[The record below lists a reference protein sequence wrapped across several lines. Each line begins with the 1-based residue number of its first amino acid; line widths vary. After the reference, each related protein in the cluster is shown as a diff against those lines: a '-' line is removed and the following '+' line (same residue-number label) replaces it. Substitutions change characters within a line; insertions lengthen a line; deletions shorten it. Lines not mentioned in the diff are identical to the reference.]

1 MKAWILPKLGSI
13 DALNLAD
20 VPEPTAG
27 AGEVVLRV
35 KLAALNPADRY
46 LAEGMYPARPAL
58 PHSLGRDG
66 LGVVE
71 RVGPGVKDWRVG
83 DKAVLIRSEVGV
95 NRPGA
100 FAEKVAVPA
109 ESLARVPDGWTDEQ
123 ASCAA
128 LVYITAWQALTQFG
142 ELSKDSIV
150 LITGASGGVGIAS
163 LHLARSL
170 GLVPVALSR
179 GTSKIDA
186 LKQHGAD
193 LVLDPGDSQWT
204 KKLKTH
210 LGDRRVD
217 LAVDNVGGELFNDV
231 LKTLGENGRVSCVG
245 RLAGPV
251 PQLNTADLFFRRI
264 QIRGVSI
271 ATYTAAESAAVFA
284 DLVNRLNAAGI
295 RPVVDRVFDFNALPA
310 AFERLRDGP
319 LGKIILRVGQ

>member
-13 DALNLAD
+13 DALNFAE

-27 AGEVVLRV
+27 DGEVVIRV

-46 LAEGMYPARPAL
+46 LAEGMYPARPAM
-58 PHSLGRDG
+58 PHILGRDG
-66 LGVVE
+66 LGVVDS
-71 RVGPGVKDWRVG
+71 VGPGVTNWNVG
-83 DKAVLIRSEVGV
+83 DTAVLIRSEVGV

-109 ESLARVPDGWTDEQ
+109 ESLASVPEGWTDEQ

-142 ELSKDSIV
+142 ELPKGSLV

-163 LHLARSL
+163 LHVARSL
-170 GLVPVALSR
+170 GLVPIALSR

-186 LKQHGAD
+186 LKENGAE
-193 LVLDPGDSQWT
+193 LVLDPADPKWT
-204 KKLKTH
+204 KAIKTQF
-210 LGDRRVD
+210 GDRRVD
-217 LAVDNVGGELFNDV
+217 LAIDNIGGDLFNDV
-231 LKTLGENGRVSCVG
+231 LRTLGENGRVSCVG

-251 PQLNTADLFFRRI
+251 PQFNTADLFFRRL

-271 ATYTAAESAAVFA
+271 GSYTAAESAAVFA
-284 DLVNRLNAAGI
+284 DLVARLNAVGI
-295 RPVVDRVFDFNALPA
+295 RPVVDRVFGFRELPA
-310 AFERLRDGP
+310 AFERLHAGP